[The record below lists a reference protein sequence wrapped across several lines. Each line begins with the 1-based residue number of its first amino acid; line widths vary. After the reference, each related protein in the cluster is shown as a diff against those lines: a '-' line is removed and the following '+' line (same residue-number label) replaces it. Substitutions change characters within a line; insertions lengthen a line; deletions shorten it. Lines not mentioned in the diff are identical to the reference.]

1 MDGHK
6 FNGQRKGTHV
16 EQMKSGRA
24 VCEKRRER
32 ERERERVELEIRK
45 TLQYKREWTL
55 QKCVP
60 YVACTN

>member
-32 ERERERVELEIRK
+32 ERVCRTRNQEDLTIQKRVDPTKMCPLCS
-45 TLQYKREWTL
+45 LH
-55 QKCVP
+55 
-60 YVACTN
+60 